1 MIEDLARVLR
11 QKKAIQTLMPDL
23 AKSLAAT
30 VPVDWLRIDLT
41 DDQGRLWSRHVKPGG
56 EPERPGLGEVPRLGS
71 RESEYAKPI
80 EGGFEAC
87 VLLGIGEPSGRLIV
101 RRKSTSFESDLPKLR
116 AVADVLTLGLRA
128 RPYEPPPKPRSPFDD
143 EGPLV

>member
-11 QKKAIQTLMPDL
+11 QKKAIQTLMPEL
-23 AKSLAAT
+23 AKT
-30 VPVDWLRIDLT
+30 VSAVVPIDWMRIDLT
-41 DDQGRLWSRHVKPGG
+41 DDQSRLWSRHVKPGG

-80 EGGFEAC
+80 DGGFEAC

-101 RRKSTSFESDLPKLR
+101 RRKSAAFDADLPRLR
-116 AVADVLTLGLRA
+116 AVADVLSLGLRA
-128 RPYEPPPKPRSPFDD
+128 RPYEPPPKPRSPFDED
-143 EGPLV
+143 GPLV